1 MEKSFQSKAMSGK
14 LALASKSKE
23 TDKLKQNVQDQL
35 QRLLQQLS
43 DLKEEK
49 DNLDEKEYAE
59 MEKDTLDQLR
69 DFQESLKRMTEG
81 NLTLADE
88 LSTVKMVRHLEFS
101 AHNLSILA
109 LH

>member
-1 MEKSFQSKAMSGK
+1 MSGK
-14 LALASKSKE
+14 IPLASKAKE

-49 DNLDEKEYAE
+49 DSFDPAEFAE

-81 NLTLADE
+81 NLSLADE
-88 LSTVKMVRHLEFS
+88 LSSVKLVRAF
-101 AHNLSILA
+101 
-109 LH
+109 